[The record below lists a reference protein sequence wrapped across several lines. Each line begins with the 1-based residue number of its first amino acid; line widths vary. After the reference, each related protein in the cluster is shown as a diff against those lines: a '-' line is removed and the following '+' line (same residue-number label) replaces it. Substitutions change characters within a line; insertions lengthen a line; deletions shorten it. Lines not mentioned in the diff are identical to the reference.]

1 MWILVTSPR
10 LHLADHQV
18 WLVTWK
24 QLVSSFNWKQWWAAG
39 DGWKSKWPGGW
50 RNMEATMVFI
60 YLVAGIW
67 WACEYWIGQVINW
80 LGRCRD
86 SLQGWDGAWRVA
98 EMLVARIQIVKGNCL
113 SDDSFQPFS
122 CRWGCLWK
130 RIFLLKC
137 LESLEFKFYHF
148 YLIPHNF
155 LQWRKYLWD
164 NMRRRRMPWRPDSQV
179 QRSFPFPFS
188 FPLHVLRPGFKSTAA
203 FCKVSKLSR
212 AHTQF
217 TTINNVALF
226 GFPDNAQ

>member
-10 LHLADHQV
+10 LPLADHQV

-24 QLVSSFNWKQWWAAG
+24 QLVSSFNWKQRWAAG

-50 RNMEATMVFI
+50 GHMEATMVFI

-86 SLQGWDGAWRVA
+86 SLQGWDGAWCVA

-130 RIFLLKC
+130 RIF
-137 LESLEFKFYHF
+137 F
-148 YLIPHNF
+148 
-155 LQWRKYLWD
+155 
-164 NMRRRRMPWRPDSQV
+164 
-179 QRSFPFPFS
+179 
-188 FPLHVLRPGFKSTAA
+188 A
-203 FCKVSKLSR
+203 KVSRKSRIQILSFLFNSS
-212 AHTQF
+212 QF
-217 TTINNVALF
+217 SPGEEVSVRQYEEEENALKAWQSGPKVLPVPVPVLVPVACFETRIQINCSIL
-226 GFPDNAQ
+226 